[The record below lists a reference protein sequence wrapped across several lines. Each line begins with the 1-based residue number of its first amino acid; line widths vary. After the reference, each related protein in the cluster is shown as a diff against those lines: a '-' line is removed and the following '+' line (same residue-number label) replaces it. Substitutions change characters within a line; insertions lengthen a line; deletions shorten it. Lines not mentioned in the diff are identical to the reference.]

1 VAVAGIGAKW
11 LPPLVSLAVLDA
23 VHVAL
28 AIAWCGS
35 TSE

>member
-23 VHVAL
+23 VHVAPV
-28 AIAWCGS
+28 IAWCGS